1 MSPDSAPLFHSSATP
16 GYSSRVSNDPR
27 HVVARK
33 RERDVQVQ
41 FAAAHCTVQT
51 PEGPVHANPGDA
63 VVTDSNGEQWRVS
76 RARFAE
82 KYRPVAPTRAGEAG
96 RYTSLPIRVLAVQL
110 PQTFAVLLADGQ
122 SKLTGQPD
130 DWLVDYGDG
139 SLGVVSRS
147 VFPLSYEILT

>member
-1 MSPDSAPLFHSSATP
+1 MSSDSAPLFHSSATP

-51 PEGPVHANPGDA
+51 PEGPVHASPGDA

-82 KYRPVAPTRAGEAG
+82 KYRPVAPARAGEAG
-96 RYTSLPIRVLAVQL
+96 RYTSPICISAESHASRAEPLKTATRSAIALILEEHQGWHMLVKPHHLPLA
-110 PQTFAVLLADGQ
+110 
-122 SKLTGQPD
+122 
-130 DWLVDYGDG
+130 
-139 SLGVVSRS
+139 
-147 VFPLSYEILT
+147 